1 MQNRGI
7 IPNSD
12 LFRNTF
18 NLNTSLKINRRMTL
32 SNNLDVSRS
41 SSNNRPAGNRG
52 ANPLEWAYNVSP
64 HINILDLQDYWMP
77 GQEGLQQ
84 RTPFNGVY
92 NNPYFLA
99 NEVNNSFERDRV
111 FGNIKLNY
119 QITPEFSLMGRYAI
133 DKYNELREMKI
144 ANSYTND
151 PRGAYGN
158 INLSNFE
165 SNADFLAT
173 YKKDLNQFNF
183 SVSVGGNARYQKGS
197 NITNATRGGT
207 GLIVPGAYNVQN
219 IAPANL
225 DFFSSWFQRAIYS
238 TYGLANI
245 GFKDMIYLD
254 VTARNDWSST
264 LPVANRSYFYPSASL
279 SILLNEMF
287 NCIF

>member
-1 MQNRGI
+1 
-7 IPNSD
+7 
-12 LFRNTF
+12 
-18 NLNTSLKINRRMTL
+18 
-32 SNNLDVSRS
+32 
-41 SSNNRPAGNRG
+41 
-52 ANPLEWAYNVSP
+52 
-64 HINILDLQDYWMP
+64 
-77 GQEGLQQ
+77 
-84 RTPFNGVY
+84 
-92 NNPYFLA
+92 LA

-133 DKYNELREMKI
+133 DKYNEVREMKI

-183 SVSVGGNARYQKGS
+183 SVSVGGNARYQNGS

-225 DFFSSWFQRAIYS
+225 DFFSSYFQRAIYS
-238 TYGLANI
+238 AYGLANI

-287 NCIF
+287 NLPSQISLFKLRRNGRLTSF